1 MKPLRLIIH
10 ATVGSVFLIILT
22 LAVLINKRIGIL
34 ELLLPNDIKGVKEM
48 VLVPG
53 GKFTLKHGPEYID
66 KSENY
71 QKVWVSAFY
80 MDKTPVTNQDFE
92 EYLKAGGLPTAYWED
107 DSFHGKNNPVTG
119 ISWYQAVDFCNWRSK
134 VEGLSPAYI
143 QVMELDSWGQQKW
156 VIAPLSSGYR
166 LPSEIEFEYA
176 ACGGNDENYY
186 PWGNSFKNTLAN
198 FDNEKGNEIGNWVHL
213 ADVSSQYQ
221 NDYGL
226 LGMSGNVWE
235 WTNDWFE
242 AEKIKTPN
250 RKKSIKEK
258 PYFSKV
264 LKGGSFG
271 SPSKKFLRVA
281 SKSHSTPSNFN
292 FDIGFRCIRP
302 ISLQMVVFRGGISTN
317 LEVSHKFYTP
327 NYQITDFKNVDFKR
341 FDEKFN
347 KKLEVFI
354 AENYPNCIYFSENVG
369 EQKVL
374 TPKQLADLI
383 IGVSLRNKI
392 NPIFLTAVLASESG
406 FASAGLPRW
415 FNNPLHFSW
424 IEAPKQKDLYYSV
437 LPNHSNRNRQYPDLK
452 SNLTAFCKFIQ
463 KEQIKT
469 AGKSDLYDF
478 QLNYLGKENKKWF
491 YVFSK
496 IYFDL
501 AGMPVG
507 ADFPEK
513 NFGKLVYT
521 DWNSYTYRTPLK
533 STVPVKKAEPQLANK
548 KPEENTKYFLII
560 DSFENND
567 KAQNSLRRLIKFG
580 FISSELVNVDKQ
592 YNLAIAHFSSIDE
605 AQSAQ
610 KSFSELYDNIWILE
624 L

>member
-10 ATVGSVFLIILT
+10 ATVGGIFLIILT

-53 GKFTLKHGPEYID
+53 GKLTLKHRPAYID
-66 KSENY
+66 PSGNY

-80 MDKTPVTNQDFE
+80 MDKTPVTNQEFE
-92 EYLKAGGLPTAYWED
+92 EYLKAGGLPTAYWEETEFQD
-107 DSFHGKNNPVTG
+107 KNNPVTG
-119 ISWYQAVDFCNWRSK
+119 ISWYQAVDYCNWRSK
-134 VEGLSPAYI
+134 AEGLSPAYI
-143 QVMELDSWGQQKW
+143 QVMDKDSWGQQKW
-156 VIAPLSSGYR
+156 VIAPLSNGYR

-176 ACGGNDENYY
+176 ACGGHEKHYY
-186 PWGNSFKNTLAN
+186 PWGNSFKNTFAN
-198 FDNEKGNEIGNWVHL
+198 FDNEKGNEIGNWVYL
-213 ADVSSQYQ
+213 ADVSSQYE
-221 NDYGL
+221 NDFGL

-235 WTNDWFE
+235 WTDDWYE
-242 AEKIKTPN
+242 EGKVKISN
-250 RKKSIKEK
+250 RKKSAREK
-258 PYFSKV
+258 PHFSKV
-264 LKGGSFG
+264 LKGGSYG

-281 SKSHSTPSNFN
+281 SKSHSTPGNFN
-292 FDIGFRCIRP
+292 FDIGFRCVRP
-302 ISLQMVVFRGGISTN
+302 ISLPMVVSRGKTN
-317 LEVSHKFYTP
+317 IDLDVPHQFYTP

-341 FDEKFN
+341 FDDKFN

-354 AENYPNCIYFSENVG
+354 KENYPNCLYFSENVG
-369 EQKVL
+369 KQKVL
-374 TPKQLADLI
+374 SPKELADLI
-383 IGVSLRNKI
+383 IEVALNNKV

-415 FNNPLHFSW
+415 FNNPLHFRW
-424 IEAPKQKDLYYSV
+424 KEKPVPKDSYYSV
-437 LPNHSNRNRQYPDLK
+437 LPNHFDRNKQYSDLRA
-452 SNLTAFCKFIQ
+452 NFTAFCKFIQ
-463 KEQIKT
+463 KEQIKA

-478 QLNYLGKENKKWF
+478 QLNYLGKENKRWF
-491 YVFSK
+491 YVFPK

-507 ADFPEK
+507 ADFPER

-521 DWNSYTYRTPLK
+521 NWNSYTPRAPLK
-533 STVPVKKAEPQLANK
+533 AKVPVKKAEPKLANK
-548 KPEENTKYFLII
+548 RPEANTKYFLIV

-567 KAQNSLRRLIKFG
+567 KAKTSLGKLINFG
-580 FISSELVNVDKQ
+580 FVGSELINVNQ
-592 YNLAIAHFSSIDE
+592 EYNLSIAHYSSLDE

-610 KSFSELYDNIWILE
+610 RSFSELYDNIWILE